1 MKKVISLL
9 ALSIL
14 FTNNIN
20 AETNTYIS
28 LKYANGSGTETIEY
42 PGATLKGDFDM
53 SEISLGVGFILA
65 EDNHIELNYN
75 TMDTDAHD
83 LKSFGIDY
91 IKSLSRA
98 SFEVGKIKLKPEF
111 DAGLKYYDK
120 VNDRNGIGIRL
131 GLGISAEISTN
142 FELGLGYEYQ
152 YIQWESK
159 STYYGDIDASDK
171 IFDLALFGR
180 FRF

>member
-1 MKKVISLL
+1 MKKIISLM

-14 FTNNIN
+14 FTNNVS
-20 AETNTYIS
+20 AETNTYVS

-42 PGATLKGDFDM
+42 PGATLKSNFDM
-53 SEISLGVGFILA
+53 SEISLGIGLILA

-75 TMDTDAHD
+75 TMDTDAND
-83 LKSFGIDY
+83 AKSFGIDY

-120 VNDRNGIGIRL
+120 VNNTNGIGIRL
-131 GLGISAEISTN
+131 GLGISAEVSTN

-159 STYYGDIDASDK
+159 STYYGDIDASDTMS
-171 IFDLALFGR
+171 DLALFGR
-180 FRF
+180 FKF